1 MWSYLKTVQKPIVL
15 YGMGNGADKVLA
27 QLRRLQIPVQGVFA
41 SDGFV
46 RGHQFHGFDVLSYAQ
61 AVERFGD
68 MVVLL
73 CFGSQRPEVLDLF
86 RQLDLQQELYAPD
99 MPVAG
104 EGLFDTAYYHAHQ
117 AELEFVRSRLAD
129 AQSRLVFDCV
139 VQYKLSGKIAPLFA
153 CQTPMEEAYESI
165 LKLCNH
171 ERFLDL
177 GAYTGDTIAQ
187 FLQHVQSYDALYAVE
202 PDPKNFAKLQK
213 RTSRLSNCHLY
224 PVGIHSAPGHL
235 PFCVR
240 AGRLTAGQRRDADR
254 SGKRRSPAGRTACH
268 LSEAGCGRSGVGGAE
283 GGGRNHRPVSPQAL
297 GLLLS
302 PHRGSVRSAH
312 AGAGAL
318 PRLQALSAAPSL
330 CSGVGHQLLLCPHIA
345 VSCPLHHKTRVP

>member
-27 QLRRLQIPVQGVFA
+27 QLQRLQIPVQGVFA

-46 RGHQFHGFDVLSYAQ
+46 RGHQFHGFDVLSYTQ
-61 AVERFGD
+61 AVELFGD

-73 CFGSQRPEVLDLF
+73 CFGSQRPEVLELF
-86 RQLDLQQELYAPD
+86 RRLDLQQELYAPD
-99 MPVAG
+99 MPIAG

-153 CQTPMEEAYESI
+153 CQTPVEEAYGAI

-177 GAYTGDTIAQ
+177 GAYSGDTIEQ
-187 FLQHVQSYDALYAVE
+187 FLQHVQGYEALYAVE

-213 RTSRLSNCHLY
+213 RTSRLSNCYLY
-224 PVGIHSAPGHL
+224 QVGIHSEPGQL

-240 AGRLTAGQRRDADR
+240 AGRNSQLG
-254 SGKRRSPAGRTACH
+254 SGGTLIEVESVDH
-268 LSEAGCGRSGVGGAE
+268 LLDG
-283 GGGRNHRPVSPQAL
+283 RPVTYLKLDVEGQESAAL
-297 GLLLS
+297 KGAAETIGRYHPKLLVS
-302 PHRGSVRSAH
+302 CYHRTEDLF
-312 AGAGAL
+312 AL
-318 PRLQALSAAPSL
+318 PIQVLE
-330 CSGVGHQLLLCPHIA
+330 LCPDYK
-345 VSCPLHHKTRVP
+345 LYLRHHPYVPAWDTNYYFVHTSQ